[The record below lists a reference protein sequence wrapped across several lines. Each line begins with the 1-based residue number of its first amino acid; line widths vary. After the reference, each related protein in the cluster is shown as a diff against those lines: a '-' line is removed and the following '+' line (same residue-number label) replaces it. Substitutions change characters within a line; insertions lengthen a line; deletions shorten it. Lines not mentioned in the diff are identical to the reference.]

1 MIHESPAFSSQ
12 QDYIFHR
19 TERTHFSPTVI
30 HMLTFTNMYIQREG
44 LFHRSLRGEGEG
56 GVTGKGVPRGNSV
69 NHPAG
74 GRGGGEAHCVQIS
87 ESERERAV

>member
-44 LFHRSLRGEGEG
+44 LFHRSLRGRGG

-74 GRGGGEAHCVQIS
+74 GRGEGGTLRS
-87 ESERERAV
+87 DLREREKAV